1 MEFDMA
7 VRGERKHKEEEEFET
22 VFHSIACEFDKDVE
36 FARVYNMTAFEYN
49 ETEGAR
55 EFDKVF
61 YTDLVEQDS
70 GYQEVLCLT
79 LRGGCRSG
87 AYMQD
92 TVMR

>member
-7 VRGERKHKEEEEFET
+7 VRGERKHKEEDEFET
-22 VFHSIACEFDKDVE
+22 VFNSTACKFHEDVE

-61 YTDLVEQDS
+61 YTMMTES
-70 GYQEVLCLT
+70 SEKNC
-79 LRGGCRSG
+79 
-87 AYMQD
+87 
-92 TVMR
+92 